1 MVSRLARRPAPVPA
15 SLLAALLAVL
25 VAACGSASDA
35 GGGATSAAGAG
46 VRGEPA
52 RLFLDDQY
60 PRFVDAESGLTTIL
74 GSPDLAVGRHRVAFV
89 LSDAQGL
96 IRLPVT
102 RVASYYVGDGPGD
115 VAAGA
120 ATGPFEQTTARFHEF
135 PFGVRGVFVT
145 ELTFDRAGTWAIEA
159 FVPLTDGSVTSTRFA
174 FPVAERTA
182 APAVGD
188 AAPRSDSR
196 TAADVESLR
205 DLTTGAQPDAALY
218 EQSIAQALDE
228 GRPLVVV
235 FASPG
240 FCTNALCGPQAEV
253 LSEVRERY
261 PDGANYVHV
270 DLYLNP
276 QEIRTGGLDV
286 ARRTPVLEQWGLRTD
301 EWTFVID
308 AEGLVAARFEGFATF
323 DELEAA
329 LLAVL
334 D

>member
-1 MVSRLARRPAPVPA
+1 MSRLASRAAPV
-15 SLLAALLAVL
+15 LLALLAVL

-35 GGGATSAAGAG
+35 GGDAASVATRPPAG
-46 VRGEPA
+46 
-52 RLFLDDQY
+52 LFLDDQY

-89 LSDAQGL
+89 LSDAQGI

-102 RVASYYVGDGPGD
+102 RVISYYVGDGPDDG
-115 VAAGA
+115 AAGA
-120 ATGPFEQTTARFHEF
+120 AAEPFEQTTARFHEF

-174 FPVAERTA
+174 FPVAERTT

-205 DLTTGAQPDAALY
+205 DLTTGAQPDPALY

-240 FCTNALCGPQAEV
+240 FCTNALCGPQVEV
-253 LSEVRERY
+253 LSEVRQRH
-261 PDGANYVHV
+261 PDSANYVHV
-270 DLYLNP
+270 DLYENP
-276 QEIRTGGLDV
+276 QQIRTGGLDV
-286 ARRTPVLEQWGLRTD
+286 AIRTPVLEQWGLRTD

-323 DELEAA
+323 DEVEAA

>member
-1 MVSRLARRPAPVPA
+1 MARHVALVRA
-15 SLLAALLAVL
+15 SLLAVLLAVL
-25 VAACGSASDA
+25 VAACGGAASV
-35 GGGATSAAGAG
+35 T
-46 VRGEPA
+46 GEPPA
-52 RLFLDDQY
+52 SLLLDGQY

-74 GSPDLAVGRHRVAFV
+74 GSPDLAVGRHRVSFV
-89 LSDAQGL
+89 LSDAQGI

-102 RVASYYVGDGPGD
+102 RVASYYIGDGPGD
-115 VAAGA
+115 AAAGSVA
-120 ATGPFEQTTARFHEF
+120 EPFEQTTARFREF
-135 PFGVRGVFVT
+135 PFGVRGIFVT
-145 ELTFDRAGTWAIEA
+145 ELTFDRAGTWEIEA

-174 FPVAERTA
+174 FPVAERTL

-205 DLTTGAQPDAALY
+205 DLTTGAQPDPALY

-253 LSEVRERY
+253 LSEVRQRY
-261 PDGANYVHV
+261 PDAANYVHV
-270 DLYLNP
+270 DLYENP
-276 QEIRTGGLDV
+276 QQIRTGGLDI
-286 ARRTPVLEQWGLRTD
+286 ARRTPVIEQWGLRTD

-323 DELEAA
+323 DEVEVA